1 MVYVRTNSLKM
12 VAHHCAHCS
21 YITSRKYNMERH
33 SIMVHNILYLYNNKN
48 NININNNNTI
58 NSNNNNNKYNKN
70 TIIDGQNTIIDDP
83 NTVINDPN
91 TVIVDPNT
99 VIVDPNTVINDP
111 NVNILSQT
119 ETNKNICIKCNKTLS
134 SKSSLKKHSLIC
146 KGVIN
151 SLECHICH
159 KIFTD
164 SGNKSRH
171 IKICESKA
179 LVPINNSNTVNNNIN
194 INSINNNIN
203 NNTNNTNNILQQ
215 NNNIVINF
223 GSGSDQI
230 EFKNDH
236 INAKM
241 LNDMYSSGNVIEG
254 LRKYIIKTFE
264 EPSNRLIKKTN
275 VKSNISKVHNDGKWE
290 TRLDIEVLPRLL
302 NHIANNNWEKL
313 RYYDHKQRITLH
325 KQFIKR
331 ILQILEMFTSWDNI
345 DDYDEANQKRLVK
358 QAINMLKLVIVDFS
372 KDDL

>member
-1 MVYVRTNSLKM
+1 M

-58 NSNNNNNKYNKN
+58 NSNNNNIINNKK
-70 TIIDGQNTIIDDP
+70 TIIDDP
-83 NTVINDPN
+83 NTIIDNPN
-91 TVIVDPNT
+91 TIIDNPNT
-99 VIVDPNTVINDP
+99 IIDNPNTIIDGRNTIID
-111 NVNILSQT
+111 NQI
-119 ETNKNICIKCNKTLS
+119 ETDNNICIKCNKTLS
-134 SKSSLKKHSLIC
+134 SKSSLKKHSLTC

-151 SLECHICH
+151 PLECYICH
-159 KIFTD
+159 KIFTT

-171 IKICESKA
+171 IKICKSKA
-179 LVPINNSNTVNNNIN
+179 LVPIDTNNNTVNNNIN
-194 INSINNNIN
+194 INSINNNTNNIN
-203 NNTNNTNNILQQ
+203 TNNINTNNINNTNNILQQ
-215 NNNIVINF
+215 NNNIIINF
-223 GSGSDQI
+223 GNGSDQI

-241 LNDMYSSGNVIEG
+241 LNDMYSSGNVIDG
-254 LRKYIIKTFE
+254 LRQYIIKTFE
-264 EPSNRLIKKTN
+264 DPSNRLIKKTN

-331 ILQILEMFTSWDNI
+331 ILQILEMFTSWDNLE
-345 DDYDEANQKRLVK
+345 DYDEANQKRLVK

-372 KDDL
+372 KEDL